1 MANIPIWPGSSSFQP
16 GDTPFGFYDNNPEF
30 QVDADKFSTFAAR
43 RLGYPIVDIE
53 LQKFNFYAALEEAVT
68 IYANELYGYKI
79 RDNYLTL
86 EGADAAHMDIEDTV
100 VVPNLGRIIQMSEQY
115 GVEAGTGGNVTWH
128 KGAIPLTA
136 SQQDYNLEDWAHE
149 NIPHYKDHDIE
160 IMRVFYEAPPSILRY
175 FDPYIGTGMGT
186 LNLMDTFGW
195 DGYSPAGVD
204 FLLMPINYDLQV
216 IQTIEFN
223 DMIRR
228 ANYSFEI
235 HNNNLRIFPIPQ
247 ANDIAKIPNLYFEYI
262 LNSERSSASF
272 VVGGS
277 STISNIYDVPYKN
290 PDYDKINSVGRSW
303 IFEYALALCKE
314 MLGYIRGK
322 YQVVPIPGD
331 NVTLNANDLIT
342 AATGEKERLIDRLR
356 AYLGETSR
364 EKLLERR
371 AAESKFIQDELANV
385 PFPVYIG

>member
-1 MANIPIWPGSSSFQP
+1 MANIPIWPGSSSFAP
-16 GDTPFGFYDNNPEF
+16 GDTPFGWYDNDLEF
-30 QVDADKFSTFAAR
+30 QVDADKFSVFAAR

-53 LQKFNFYAALEEAVT
+53 LQNLNFYAALEEAVT
-68 IYANELYGYKI
+68 IYANELYGFKI

-86 EGADAAHMDIEDTV
+86 EGADGASMDIENTV
-100 VVPNLGRIIQMSEQY
+100 VIPNLGRIIEMSQQY

-128 KGAIPLTA
+128 TGKIQLT
-136 SQQDYNLEDWAHE
+136 SSIQDYDLEAWADV
-149 NIPHYKDHDIE
+149 NIPQYKGHDLE
-160 IMRVFYEAPPSILRY
+160 IMRVFYEAPPASMRA
-175 FDPYIGTGMGT
+175 FDPYQGGGGMAEM
-186 LNLMDTFGW
+186 MDTFGF
-195 DGYSPAGVD
+195 GQFSPAGVNYM
-204 FLLMPINYDLQV
+204 LMPINYDLQI
-216 IQTIEFN
+216 IQQIEFN

-228 ANYSFEI
+228 ANYSFEM
-235 HNNNLRIFPIPQ
+235 HNNHLRIFPIP
-247 ANDIAKIPNLYFEYI
+247 DGHPDTMYFEYI

-272 VVGGS
+272 VVGKS
-277 STISNIYDVPYKN
+277 STITNIYDVPYTN
-290 PDYDKINSVGRSW
+290 PNYNDINSIGRSW

-314 MLGYIRGK
+314 MLGYVRGK

-371 AAESKFIQDELANV
+371 SAESDYIQKELGNV
-385 PFPVYIG
+385 PFPIYIG

>member
-1 MANIPIWPGSSSFQP
+1 MANIPIWPGSSSFHP

-30 QVDADKFSTFAAR
+30 QVDADKFAKFAAQ
-43 RLGYPIVDIE
+43 RLGYPLVDIE
-53 LQKFNFYAALEEAVT
+53 LQKFNFYTALEDAITV
-68 IYANELYGYKI
+68 YANEVYAYKV
-79 RDNYLTL
+79 RDSYLTY
-86 EGADAAHMDIEDTV
+86 EGAEATFDANETI
-100 VVPNLGRIIQMSEQY
+100 VVPNLGRIIQIAEQY

-128 KGAIPLTA
+128 KGEVALTA
-136 SQQDYNLEDWAHE
+136 SIQDYNLEEWAQA

-160 IMRVFYEAPPSILRY
+160 IMRVFYEAPPAILRY

-186 LNLMDTFGW
+186 MNLMDTFGW

-228 ANYSFEI
+228 SNYSFEM
-235 HNNNLRIFPIPQ
+235 HNNHLRIFPIP
-247 ANDIAKIPNLYFEYI
+247 DGSVPKLYFEYI

-277 STISNIYDVPYKN
+277 STISNIYNVPYHN

-314 MLGYIRGK
+314 MLGYVRGK

-371 AAESKFIQDELANV
+371 AAESKFVQDELANV

>member
-1 MANIPIWPGSSSFQP
+1 MANIPIWPGSSSFAP
-16 GDTPFGFYDNNPEF
+16 GDTPFGWYDNDLEF
-30 QVDADKFSTFAAR
+30 QVDADKFSVFAAR

-53 LQKFNFYAALEEAVT
+53 LQNLNFYAALEEAVT
-68 IYANELYGYKI
+68 IYANELYGFKI

-86 EGADAAHMDIEDTV
+86 EGADGASMDIENTV
-100 VVPNLGRIIQMSEQY
+100 IIPSLGRIIEMSQQY
-115 GVEAGTGGNVTWH
+115 GVEAGTGGNVDWH
-128 KGAIPLTA
+128 TGEIQLTE
-136 SQQDYNLEDWAHE
+136 SIQDYNLEAWANE
-149 NIPHYKDHDIE
+149 NIPQYKGHDLE
-160 IMRVFYEAPPSILRY
+160 IMRVFYEAPPASIRA
-175 FDPYIGTGMGT
+175 FNPYVGGVGGETEI
-186 LNLMDTFGW
+186 MDTFGW
-195 DGYSPAGVD
+195 GGYSPAAVNYM
-204 FLLMPINYDLQV
+204 LMPINYDLQV
-216 IQTIEFN
+216 IQQIEFN

-228 ANYSFEI
+228 ANYSFEM
-235 HNNNLRIFPIPQ
+235 HNNHLRIFPIP
-247 ANDIAKIPNLYFEYI
+247 NGHPKTMFFEYI

-277 STISNIYDVPYKN
+277 STITNIYDVPYTN
-290 PDYDKINSVGRSW
+290 PNYNDINSVGRSW

-314 MLGYIRGK
+314 MLGYVRGK

-371 AAESKFIQDELANV
+371 SAESDYIQKELGNV
-385 PFPVYIG
+385 PFPIYIG

>member
-16 GDTPFGFYDNNPEF
+16 GDTPFGFYDNDPEF
-30 QVDADKFSTFAAR
+30 QIDADKFATFAAR
-43 RLGYPIVDIE
+43 RLGYPIVDVE
-53 LQKFNFYAALEEAVT
+53 LQDLNFYAAFEEAVT
-68 IYANELYGYKI
+68 IYANELYGFKI

-86 EGADAAHMDIEDTV
+86 EGADAATMDIEDTII
-100 VVPNLGRIIQMSEQY
+100 VPNLGRIIQMSEQY
-115 GVEAGTGGNVTWH
+115 GVEAGTGGNVDWH
-128 KGAIPLTA
+128 TGEINLTK
-136 SQQDYNLEDWAHE
+136 SVQDYNLEEWAQA
-149 NIPHYKDHDIE
+149 NIPHYKNHDIE
-160 IMRVFYEAPPSILRY
+160 IMRVFYEAPPASMRA
-175 FDPYIGTGMGT
+175 FDPYQGGGGMT
-186 LNLMDTFGW
+186 EMMDTFGW
-195 DGYSPAGVD
+195 GQFSPAGVNYM
-204 FLLMPINYDLQV
+204 LMPINFDMQI
-216 IQTIEFN
+216 IQQIEFN

-235 HNNNLRIFPIPQ
+235 HNNNLRLFPIP
-247 ANDIAKIPNLYFEYI
+247 DGTPDKMYFEYI

-277 STISNIYDVPYKN
+277 STISNIYDVPYTN
-290 PDYDKINSVGRSW
+290 PNYDDINSVGRSW
-303 IFEYALALCKE
+303 IFEYALAVCKE
-314 MLGYIRGK
+314 MLGYVRGK

-371 AAESKFIQDELANV
+371 AAESDFIEKELGKV
-385 PFPVYIG
+385 PFPIYIG

>member
-30 QVDADKFSTFAAR
+30 QVDADKFATFAAR

-53 LQKFNFYAALEEAVT
+53 LQNINFYAALEEAVT
-68 IYANELYGYKI
+68 IYANELYGFKI

-86 EGADAAHMDIEDTV
+86 EGAEGTFNAEETI
-100 VVPNLGRIIQMSEQY
+100 VVPNLGRIIQISEQY
-115 GVEAGTGGNVTWH
+115 GVEAGTGGNVDWH
-128 KGAIPLTA
+128 KGEVALTA
-136 SQQDYNLEDWAHE
+136 SVQDYNLEEWAQQ
-149 NIPHYKDHDIE
+149 NIPHYKNNDIE
-160 IMRVFYEAPPSILRY
+160 IMRVFFEAPPALLRY

-186 LNLMDTFGW
+186 MNLMDTFGW

-204 FLLMPINYDLQV
+204 FLLMPISYDLQV

-228 ANYSFEI
+228 ANYSFEM
-235 HNNNLRIFPIPQ
+235 HNNHLRIFPVP
-247 ANDIAKIPNLYFEYI
+247 DGSVPKLYFEYI

-272 VVGGS
+272 IVGGS
-277 STISNIYDVPYKN
+277 STITNIYDVPYHN

-314 MLGYIRGK
+314 MLGYVRGK

-356 AYLGETSR
+356 AYLGELSR

-371 AAESKFIQDELANV
+371 SAESKFVQEELNNV
-385 PFPVYIG
+385 PRPIYIG

>member
-1 MANIPIWPGSSSFQP
+1 MANIAIWPGSSSFHP
-16 GDTPFGFYDNNPEF
+16 GDTPFGFYDNDPEF
-30 QVDADKFSTFAAR
+30 QIDADKFATFAAR

-53 LQKFNFYAALEEAVT
+53 LQKYNFYAALEEAVT
-68 IYANELYGYKI
+68 IYANELYGFKI

-86 EGADAAHMDIEDTV
+86 EGADSATMDIENTV
-100 VVPNLGRIIQMSEQY
+100 VVPNLGRIIQISEQY
-115 GVEAGTGGNVTWH
+115 GVEAGTGGNVDWH
-128 KGAIPLTA
+128 KGSVDLTA
-136 SQQDYNLEDWAHE
+136 SIQDYDLEAWAKA

-160 IMRVFYEAPPSILRY
+160 IMRVFYEAPPAILRY

-186 LNLMDTFGW
+186 MNLMDTFGW

-228 ANYSFEI
+228 ANYSFEM
-235 HNNNLRIFPIPQ
+235 HNNKLRIFPIP
-247 ANDIAKIPNLYFEYI
+247 DGSVPKLYFEYI

-277 STISNIYDVPYKN
+277 STISNIYDVPYTN
-290 PDYDKINSVGRSW
+290 PNYDDINSVGRSW

-371 AAESKFIQDELANV
+371 AAESDFLEKELGKV
-385 PFPVYIG
+385 PFPIYIG